1 MTREQELRLR
11 GARYGKTKPDLDR
24 NSVNPRVGQV
34 LRELRLKAA
43 MTQKELAE
51 LMTVALKTAGADNTW
66 SAATVSAIQ
75 TGRHRNVHLN
85 ELLLLARIFGV
96 TTDTILVAAL
106 GEPQVPDREAT
117 P

>member
-11 GARYGKTKPDLDR
+11 GARYGQTKPDLDR

-34 LRELRLKAA
+34 LRELRLKAG
-43 MTQKELAE
+43 MTQRELAD
-51 LMTVALKTAGADNTW
+51 LMTTALKTAGADNTW

-75 TGRHRNVHLN
+75 TGRHRKVHLN

-106 GEPQVPDREAT
+106 GEPQVPDRETT